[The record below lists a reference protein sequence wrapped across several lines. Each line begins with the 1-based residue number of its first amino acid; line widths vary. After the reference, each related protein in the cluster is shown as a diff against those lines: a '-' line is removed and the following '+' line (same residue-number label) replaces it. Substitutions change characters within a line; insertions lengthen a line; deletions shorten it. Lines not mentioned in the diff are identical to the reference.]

1 MKLKFFTL
9 LLLIIFPFIVEAQ
22 KDIRKECISTTMF
35 SATYSYQFP
44 GADTKILYKN
54 NSTIGASVIYKTDK
68 NWLWTANANFIFG
81 EQIRASREEIL
92 GIILD
97 NSGELITGDGIWG
110 SYAMFERGWHLQGK
124 VGKIFNVCAP
134 NPNCGFFVNAGLG
147 YLLNRIKIEF
157 SSYAST
163 PPNIEGDYSYG
174 YDRMRGGLA
183 YSGEVGYMY
192 MSNSRL
198 LNFSLSF
205 EFTQAHTRSMRQWDF
220 NLMGPDLKKYLDRY
234 YGIRFSVYIP
244 TYKRMPAEYYYY

>member
-1 MKLKFFTL
+1 
-9 LLLIIFPFIVEAQ
+9 
-22 KDIRKECISTTMF
+22 
-35 SATYSYQFP
+35 
-44 GADTKILYKN
+44 
-54 NSTIGASVIYKTDK
+54 
-68 NWLWTANANFIFG
+68 
-81 EQIRASREEIL
+81 
-92 GIILD
+92 
-97 NSGELITGDGIWG
+97 
-110 SYAMFERGWHLQGK
+110 
-124 VGKIFNVCAP
+124 
-134 NPNCGFFVNAGLG
+134 
-147 YLLNRIKIEF
+147 LNRIKIEF

-234 YGIRFSVYIP
+234 YGIRLSVYIP